1 MTSLSISLTRQL
13 RDWIEQRVA
22 SGDYANASDYIG
34 DLIRHDQ
41 NRRQSLDPQLA
52 RLRNSKGDDEALD
65 YIDAAF
71 TPE

>member
-1 MTSLSISLTRQL
+1 MKSLNISLAEQL
-13 RDWIEQRVA
+13 RDWVDQRIA
-22 SGDYANASDYIG
+22 SGEYSNASDYIG

-41 NRRQSLDPQLA
+41 SRRQSLDEQIL
-52 RLRNSKGDDEALD
+52 RLRDSRGDNDALD